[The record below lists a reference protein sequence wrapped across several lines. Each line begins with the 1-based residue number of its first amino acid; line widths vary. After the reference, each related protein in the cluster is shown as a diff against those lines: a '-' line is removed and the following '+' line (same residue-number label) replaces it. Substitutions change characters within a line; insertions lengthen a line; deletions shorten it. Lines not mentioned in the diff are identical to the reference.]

1 MGQLLVMVIVPP
13 IVGLATY
20 AIIRLL
26 RRSDEDLESGV
37 TSHWRRD
44 A

>member
-1 MGQLLVMVIVPP
+1 MGQLLVMVIAPP
-13 IVGLATY
+13 IIGLATY

-26 RRSDEDLESGV
+26 RRSDDDLESGV
-37 TSHWRRD
+37 TSRRRRD

>member
-1 MGQLLVMVIVPP
+1 MGQLLVMVIAPP
-13 IVGLATY
+13 IIGLATY

-26 RRSDEDLESGV
+26 LSGDGDNESVVTCRR
-37 TSHWRRD
+37 RRV